1 MVADGNEGHAPIIYI
16 YGLLMN
22 NEFIEIQT
30 DKNDRIIYLLPRY
43 DIHIYVTYVY
53 AKR

>member
-1 MVADGNEGHAPIIYI
+1 MKHDEENSEILVADGDEGHAPIIYI

-30 DKNDRIIYLLPRY
+30 DKND
-43 DIHIYVTYVY
+43 
-53 AKR
+53 